1 MQEDDELFLLEDEYA
16 LRGGSPP
23 GVAGTSAEYLG
34 SAGSVTSPISTGSA
48 LPGGGT
54 PDWWRYD
61 SMFTDETVDELLEAK
76 CRTMASS
83 GNHSA
88 TTGERL
94 TMDRRKAVDVYRN
107 EINKA
112 SISSDAEASIIVHED
127 ICNKSIRSSD
137 SSSSTTTCTTTKFS
151 TGERCSEAAAAA
163 TVRGDCSNSSGAVA
177 APAGSVAGAVVKM
190 SVDQQQ
196 QQQQRLKPSSYGCSS
211 SNSSS
216 SNSSSNSNNGSGGI
230 RARGSCGIIT
240 EEELEDEVEIEEEKK
255 ARMQALHPLN
265 SDATTTQHLPELM
278 HWTNETCVN
287 NGLFADDVLSDQLW
301 ISAPINGTHLTQ
313 DQHHH
318 QPHFTEPPG
327 VACGGVMG
335 AYGTTIDHYVE
346 PKISPISLHD
356 EIEQLSATWDC
367 DAASNHLAS
376 APPFAALHYTSI
388 TADDPMLCAAS
399 SPVPITES
407 VSLNML
413 RWLEEDISSS
423 FDNQQPQQ
431 PQQPPNPE
439 SDHGPGLAL
448 GVVAAA
454 PAQTPSPPPFKDN
467 GEERSQPVGH
477 VSVFGQS
484 LDLIQNLLSLAP
496 DSHPSESTNQSQR
509 DHNYF
514 TIKRS
519 HADLAGHSELPR
531 KRLRQNTDKEEP
543 ENEKHQEETSKK
555 ECKEAIR
562 KPSDTKRA
570 KQDSSAAKMY
580 TATNATTSTISVA
593 STTVA
598 ATTTMSTRLNTTTSA
613 TTDLAIPSA
622 PHYTTRPPAGKDKKR
637 PAAMALRL
645 DVSAQPLRSNG
656 GSNLNHP
663 HNPVSALTV
672 DTPDL
677 TNDIL
682 DLEDEKFDLLSFID
696 ATPAEENTLE
706 LKNID
711 SRRDSDGLTSI
722 LPSVAKKEEDDKK
735 TVSTVE
741 DECISLT
748 PSLSLPLYHLLTID
762 TLNQLT
768 EATGGLPSP
777 SGRYQVDQDLVRA
790 GSGSSAS
797 SVYGG
802 DSSSDV
808 SFSSSK
814 PPKRRGR
821 PPKTPGG
828 TLRDRSAYQ
837 HLSEAD
843 WRYREQRDK
852 NNEASRKSRI
862 NRKDRELKLEAEA
875 DELSDKHRKLSFDE
889 KRLQREC
896 QKWRKAVM
904 KLALL

>member
-1 MQEDDELFLLEDEYA
+1 MQEDDELFLLEDEYP

-23 GVAGTSAEYLG
+23 GVAGASADFLG

-48 LPGGGT
+48 LLSGET
-54 PDWWRYD
+54 PDWWRCD

-76 CRTMASS
+76 CRTMATS
-83 GNHSA
+83 GNHSV

-107 EINKA
+107 EINTA
-112 SISSDAEASIIVHED
+112 SFSSDAEASIIVHED

-137 SSSSTTTCTTTKFS
+137 SSSSSSSSTTTCTTTKFS

-163 TVRGDCSNSSGAVA
+163 AAATVRGDCSNSIGAVS
-177 APAGSVAGAVVKM
+177 APEVSVAGAVVKM

-196 QQQQRLKPSSYGCSS
+196 QQQLKSSSYSCSSSSSSNGSSSTS

-216 SNSSSNSNNGSGGI
+216 GGMMV
-230 RARGSCGIIT
+230 RGSCGITT
-240 EEELEDEVEIEEEKK
+240 EEELDDEVEKEEVKK
-255 ARMQALHPLN
+255 ARMQALRMLN
-265 SDATTTQHLPELM
+265 KDTTTTQHLPELM

-301 ISAPINGTHLTQ
+301 ISAPINGTHLRQ
-313 DQHHH
+313 DQPHHH

-327 VACGGVMG
+327 VAVGGVLD
-335 AYGTTIDHYVE
+335 AYGTTTIDHYAE

-367 DAASNHLAS
+367 DVASNHLAS

-388 TADDPMLCAAS
+388 TADDPMLCAVS
-399 SPVPITES
+399 SPVPISES

-423 FDNQQPQQ
+423 FDNQQPQ
-431 PQQPPNPE
+431 PLQPPQPPG
-439 SDHGPGLAL
+439 SDHGPGLA
-448 GVVAAA
+448 
-454 PAQTPSPPPFKDN
+454 PPEPQTPLKTND
-467 GEERSQPVGH
+467 ERPQAAGQ

-484 LDLIQNLLSLAP
+484 LDLVQNIFNLSP
-496 DSHPSESTNQSQR
+496 DNQPPESTNQSQR

-514 TIKRS
+514 TVKRS
-519 HADLAGHSELPR
+519 HSGSVGHSELPR
-531 KRLRQNTDKEEP
+531 KRLRQTTDREEV
-543 ENEKHQEETSKK
+543 EKGERQAESNEEE
-555 ECKEAIR
+555 CREATR

-570 KQDSSAAKMY
+570 KRENSASKMY
-580 TATNATTSTISVA
+580 AATNTTTSTISA
-593 STTVA
+593 GSTTVA
-598 ATTTMSTRLNTTTSA
+598 ATTTMNTRFNTTTSA
-613 TTDLAIPSA
+613 ATDLDTPSA
-622 PHYTTRPPAGKDKKR
+622 PQYTTRPPAGKDKRR

-645 DVSAQPLRSNG
+645 DVSAQPPRSNG
-656 GSNLNHP
+656 GSNLNLP
-663 HNPVSALTV
+663 HNPVSTLTV

-696 ATPAEENTLE
+696 ATPAEENSLE
-706 LKNID
+706 LKNLN
-711 SRRDSDGLTSI
+711 SRRNPEGLNCVTST
-722 LPSVAKKEEDDKK
+722 LPSVGKQEEDGKK
-735 TVSTVE
+735 IDSTVE
-741 DECISLT
+741 AEFISLT
-748 PSLSLPLYHLLTID
+748 PSMPHPLYHLLTID

-768 EATGGLPSP
+768 EATGGLAPS
-777 SGRYQVDQDLVRA
+777 SDRYQADQDSVRA
-790 GSGSSAS
+790 GSRSSAS

-828 TLRDRSAYQ
+828 TVRDRSAYQ

-875 DELSDKHRKLSFDE
+875 DELSEKHRKLSFDE

>member
-1 MQEDDELFLLEDEYA
+1 PLSRWHKSPTSSTSSDHGERWYGQRKRRVVRVSAPVPSVAPEEEGITFYGGLVKRSNRNPFASSATAVAPTSSAAGSMQEDDELFLLEDEYA

-112 SISSDAEASIIVHED
+112 SI
-127 ICNKSIRSSD
+127 K
-137 SSSSTTTCTTTKFS
+137 
-151 TGERCSEAAAAA
+151 
-163 TVRGDCSNSSGAVA
+163 
-177 APAGSVAGAVVKM
+177 
-190 SVDQQQ
+190 
-196 QQQQRLKPSSYGCSS
+196 
-211 SNSSS
+211 
-216 SNSSSNSNNGSGGI
+216 
-230 RARGSCGIIT
+230 
-240 EEELEDEVEIEEEKK
+240 
-255 ARMQALHPLN
+255 
-265 SDATTTQHLPELM
+265 LM